1 MDKRKN
7 GFLLLDQTVSQSKV
21 SEFLDSYEMNSGSTK
36 KIYRIGLAHFETFLH
51 IQYRG
56 KHTLTTILEALIA
69 KEIDV
74 YSLLNQFIQDMI
86 KLNGERKLSYSSI
99 NNYLASVRSYLQ
111 NYDIEISTWR
121 FKHKVRIPKTPKS
134 EEEPIDASDI
144 RKILK
149 ATNNRRLKAYLLV
162 LASSGLR
169 ATEAITLRIKDL
181 DFDSRPTRIHV
192 RPEFAKTRVE
202 RFVYISNEAT
212 EAVKQWID
220 FKYRKR
226 DYESKLR
233 VKSPGDIVFT
243 IKSTPIRPEGVYVKI
258 FVEFNRILRTI
269 GLDER
274 KDGMKRRKITLHS
287 FRRFVYTTISD
298 QVGKN
303 YAEHWLGH
311 AKSEYHVKKEAEKR
325 NIYAEQCMKYLTFLD
340 FEGLMVT
347 GKNIEAKLEEKDREI
362 AYLREKDLKRETEMK
377 EMNDRIARIDAVV
390 NKIDKL
396 EKEIGIKI

>member
-7 GFLLLDQTVSQSKV
+7 GYLLIEQTLSQPKV
-21 SEFLDSYEMNSGSTK
+21 NEFLDSYAMNSSSTK
-36 KIYRIGLAHFETFLH
+36 KIYGIGLSHFETFLH
-51 IQYRG
+51 EKYQG
-56 KHTLTTILEALIA
+56 KHTLTTIIQALID

-74 YSLLNQFIQDMI
+74 YALLNQFIQHLF
-86 KLNGERKLSYSSI
+86 KLNGERKLSQSSI
-99 NNYLASVRSYLQ
+99 NNYLASIRSYFQ

-121 FKHKVRIPKTPKS
+121 FKHKVRIPKTPQG
-134 EEEPIDASDI
+134 EEQPIDASDI

-169 ATEAITLRIKDL
+169 ATEAITLRLK
-181 DFDSRPTRIHV
+181 DFDFESIPTRIHV

-226 DYESKLR
+226 DYESELR
-233 VKSPGDIVFT
+233 VKSPDDIVFT
-243 IKSTPIRPEGVYVKI
+243 IKKQLIRPQGVYVKI
-258 FVEFNRILRTI
+258 FVEFNRILRTV
-269 GLDER
+269 GLEER

-303 YAEHWLGH
+303 YAE
-311 AKSEYHVKKEAEKR
+311 R
-325 NIYAEQCMKYLTFLD
+325 
-340 FEGLMVT
+340 
-347 GKNIEAKLEEKDREI
+347 R
-362 AYLREKDLKRETEMK
+362 R
-377 EMNDRIARIDAVV
+377 
-390 NKIDKL
+390 
-396 EKEIGIKI
+396 

>member
-1 MDKRKN
+1 LDKRKT
-7 GFLLLDQTVSQSKV
+7 GFLLLEQTLAQPKV
-21 SEFLDSYEMNSGSTK
+21 NEFLESYEMNSASTK
-36 KIYRIGLAHFETFLH
+36 KSYGIGLGHFETFLH
-51 IQYRG
+51 EKFRG
-56 KHTLTTILEALIA
+56 KHTLTTILESLID

-74 YSLLNQFIQDMI
+74 YTLLNQFIQYMF
-86 KLNGERKLSYSSI
+86 KLNGERKLSHSSI
-99 NNYLASVRSYLQ
+99 NSYLTGIRSYLQ
-111 NYDIEISTWR
+111 NYDVEISTWR
-121 FKHKVRIPKTPKS
+121 FKHKVRIPKTPKG

-169 ATEAITLRIKDL
+169 ATEAITLRVKDF
-181 DFDSRPTRIHV
+181 DFDSKPTRVHV

-212 EAVKQWID
+212 EAVRQWID

-226 DYESKLR
+226 DYESTYR
-233 VKSPGDIVFT
+233 VKSPDDIVFT
-243 IKSTPIRPEGVYVKI
+243 IKNKPIRPEGIYVKI
-258 FVEFNRILRTI
+258 ILEFNRVLRTI

-303 YAEHWLGH
+303 YSEHWLGH
-311 AKSEYHVKKEAEKR
+311 AKSEYHVKKEDQKR
-325 NIYAEQCMKYLTFLD
+325 ELYFTKCMKYLTFLD
-340 FEGLMVT
+340 FEQLETT
-347 GKNIEAKLEEKDREI
+347 GKNIELKLEEKDREL
-362 AYLREKDLKRETEMK
+362 AYLREAGIENK
-377 EMNDRIARIDAVV
+377 ELMTAMSDRLI
-390 NKIDKL
+390 KL
-396 EKEIGIKI
+396 TQQVEELQRRSNA

>member
-7 GFLLLDQTVSQSKV
+7 GFLLIDQTLSQPKV
-21 SEFLDSYEMNSGSTK
+21 NEFLDSYEMNSSSTK
-36 KIYRIGLAHFETFLH
+36 KIYGIGLSHFETFLH
-51 IQYRG
+51 GKYQG
-56 KHTLTTILEALIA
+56 KHTLTTIIQALID

-74 YSLLNQFIQDMI
+74 YSLLNQFIQHLF
-86 KLNGERKLSYSSI
+86 KLNGERKLSQSSI

-111 NYDIEISTWR
+111 NYDIEISTWK
-121 FKHKVRIPKTPKS
+121 FKHKVRIPKTPKA

-169 ATEAITLRIKDL
+169 ATEAITLRIKDF
-181 DFDSRPTRIHV
+181 DFDSMPTRIHV

-233 VKSPGDIVFT
+233 VKSPDDIVFT
-243 IKSTPIRPEGVYVKI
+243 IKKQPIRPEGVYVKI
-258 FVEFNRILRTI
+258 FVEFNKILRTI

-274 KDGMKRRKITLHS
+274 KDGMKRRKVTLHS

-298 QVGKN
+298 QLGKN

-311 AKSEYHVKKEAEKR
+311 ATSEYHVKKEDQKR
-325 NIYAEQCMKYLTFLD
+325 DLYFTKCMKYLTFLD
-340 FEGLMVT
+340 FEQLETT

-362 AYLREKDLKRETEMK
+362 AYLRQRDTTKEDAISQLSDQLLKLTK
-377 EMNDRIARIDAVV
+377 EVQELKGMAI
-390 NKIDKL
+390 
-396 EKEIGIKI
+396 

>member
-7 GFLLLDQTVSQSKV
+7 GFLLIEQTLSQPKV
-21 SEFLDSYEMNSGSTK
+21 NEFLDSYAMNSSSTK
-36 KIYRIGLAHFETFLH
+36 KIYGIGLSHFETFLH
-51 IQYRG
+51 GKYQG
-56 KHTLTTILEALIA
+56 KHTLTTIIQALID

-74 YSLLNQFIQDMI
+74 YALLNQFIQHLF
-86 KLNGERKLSYSSI
+86 KLNGERKLSQSSI

-121 FKHKVRIPKTPKS
+121 FKHKVRIPKTPKG
-134 EEEPIDASDI
+134 EEQPIDASDI

-169 ATEAITLRIKDL
+169 ATEAITLRIKDF
-181 DFDSRPTRIHV
+181 DFESIPTRIHV

-226 DYESKLR
+226 DYESELR
-233 VKSPGDIVFT
+233 VKSPDDIVFT
-243 IKSTPIRPEGVYVKI
+243 IKKQLIRPQGVYVKI
-258 FVEFNRILRTI
+258 FVEFNRILRTV
-269 GLDER
+269 GLEER

-303 YAEHWLGH
+303 YAENWLGH
-311 AKSEYHVKKEAEKR
+311 ATSEYHVKKEDQKR
-325 NIYAEQCMKYLTFLD
+325 ELYFTKCMKYLTFLD
-340 FEGLMVT
+340 FEQLETT
-347 GKNIEAKLEEKDREI
+347 GKNIELKLEEKDREL
-362 AYLREKDLKRETEMK
+362 AYLRYAGMENKELMTEMS
-377 EMNDRIARIDAVV
+377 DRLI
-390 NKIDKL
+390 KL
-396 EKEIGIKI
+396 TQQVEELQRKSKA